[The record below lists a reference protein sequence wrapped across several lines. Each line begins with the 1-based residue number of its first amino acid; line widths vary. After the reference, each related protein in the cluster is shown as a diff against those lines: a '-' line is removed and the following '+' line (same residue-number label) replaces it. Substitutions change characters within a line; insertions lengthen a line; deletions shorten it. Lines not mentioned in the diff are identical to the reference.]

1 MTNGDLLRRD
11 GIAEKFL
18 GHIAQIREHEM
29 KEVIEKE
36 NIAYVKSVKAI
47 DRILAKLRELEKS
60 VLTHETE

>member
-1 MTNGDLLRRD
+1 MTAAELLRHE

-18 GHIAQIREHEM
+18 DHIVQIREVEL
-29 KEVIEKE
+29 KEVITNEKIE
-36 NIAYVKSVKAI
+36 HVKSVKAI